1 MISILIM
8 TVLPLIIPYMFLG
21 ENLCS
26 LILAINSILF
36 LLFNKKSSN
45 TNKTLKLLLML
56 LSIMTVLMQ
65 VFISPYLESFSG
77 SFIYI
82 NMFLYY
88 IVFLN
93 LLDKRNIDKILKYQS
108 IAVTIILIFFIIYEG
123 FYYNI
128 RISGNLMYSNSYAL
142 LILVTIYF
150 NYIRKEDKLTD
161 YIESTLVL
169 GLLFT
174 ESRTTL
180 ILFILYLLL
189 KIRNELFIKK
199 APINTLGK
207 VLLPTIMG
215 LFQYIIYS
223 NILMGSIF
231 VFPILIY
238 FYSYFKKIILKIDF
252 KVVLLSTSIIII
264 LFIFTSNSMIER
276 IKDISLTSGTLQE
289 RLIYFED
296 AITAIKTNSFG
307 YGINMFKYKSYNTA
321 SAFYDV
327 KYIHNSI
334 LQVAYDNG
342 IIVGVL
348 FVVLIIYPFVNIL
361 KNKHKNTLLFTILYI
376 SLVAHSLMDFDFSFS
391 TFSILFVF
399 IIVLNNKLFEFEQ
412 AQVKVDDKVNYSLTK
427 NKANTNVSANIN
439 TNTNFNIDFANS
451 YTINNRANIFKFYL
465 NKVLL
470 ICLLLF
476 SIYLTLFEV
485 SISFGKIF
493 ATNNKY
499 ERSNS
504 FYSFASKIS
513 CGLDGQ
519 SYFYSAENF
528 KKLGNLNSSVECL
541 NKASTIYPF
550 DPMIKWN
557 MAYIYEELGN
567 DSKVIE
573 LRNELLDIEK
583 YNDEL
588 YKLYRQYLNEK
599 YAETNNKSY
608 ADLLNLVDLKYN
620 EAQKT
625 INKRARYIKNQ
636 IDF

>member
-1 MISILIM
+1 MISILLM
-8 TVLPLIIPYMFLG
+8 TILPLIIPYMFLG

-26 LILAINSILF
+26 LILAIFSIIF
-36 LLFNKKSSN
+36 LLFNKKSSK
-45 TNKTLKLLLML
+45 TNKILNLLLIS
-56 LSIMTVLMQ
+56 LSIMTIFIQL
-65 VFISPYLESFSG
+65 FISPYLESFSG
-77 SFIYI
+77 VFIYI

-93 LLDKRNIDKILKYQS
+93 LLDKKNIDNILKYQC
-108 IAVTIILIFFIIYEG
+108 ITVTLVLIFFIIYEG

-142 LILVTIYF
+142 LLLITIYF
-150 NYIRKEDKLTD
+150 NHIRKRDKLTD

-169 GLLFT
+169 GLFFT
-174 ESRTTL
+174 QSRTTL

-189 KIRNELFIKK
+189 KIRNEVFIK
-199 APINTLGK
+199 NSSFNNLGQA
-207 VLLPTIMG
+207 LLPTIIG

-223 NILMGSIF
+223 NILMASFF
-231 VFPILIY
+231 VFPIFIY
-238 FYSYFKKIILKIDF
+238 CYSYLKKIISKVDF
-252 KVVLLSTSIIII
+252 KIILLGFLIII
-264 LFIFTSNSMIER
+264 LIFIFSSNSMLER

-296 AITAIKTNSFG
+296 AIKAIKANLLG
-307 YGINMFKYKSYNTA
+307 YGINMFKYKSYTTA

-334 LQVAYDNG
+334 LQCAYDNG

-348 FVVLIIYPFVNIL
+348 FIVLIIYSFVNIL
-361 KNKHKNTLLFTILYI
+361 KNKHKNTLLFAILYI
-376 SLVAHSLMDFDFSFS
+376 SIIAHSLMDFDFSFS
-391 TFSILFVF
+391 TFSVLFVF

-412 AQVKVDDKVNYSLTK
+412 AQDQIHKK
-427 NKANTNVSANIN
+427 NNIN
-439 TNTNFNIDFANS
+439 INFENPC
-451 YTINNRANIFKFYL
+451 TINNRLNIFKFYF
-465 NKVLL
+465 NKALL

-476 SIYLTLFEV
+476 SIYLTLFES
-485 SISFGKIF
+485 SISLGKIF
-493 ATNNKY
+493 ASNNEY
-499 ERSNS
+499 EKSTS
-504 FYSFASKIS
+504 FYNFASKIS

-528 KKLGNLNSSVECL
+528 QKSGDLNSSLDCL
-541 NKASTIYPF
+541 NVASKIYSF

-567 DSKVIE
+567 DVKVIE

-583 YNDEL
+583 YNNEL
-588 YKLYRQYLNEK
+588 YSLYRQYLNEK
-599 YAETNNKSY
+599 YAETNDKLYVN
-608 ADLLNLVDLKYN
+608 LLNLVDLKYN

-625 INKRARYIKNQ
+625 INKRAKYIKNQ
-636 IDF
+636 IYF